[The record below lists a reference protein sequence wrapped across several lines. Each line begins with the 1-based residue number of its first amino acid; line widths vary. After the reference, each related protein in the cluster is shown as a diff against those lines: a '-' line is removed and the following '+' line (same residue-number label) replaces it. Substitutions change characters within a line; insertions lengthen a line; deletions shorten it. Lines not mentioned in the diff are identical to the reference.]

1 MIPSVSM
8 PVDPR
13 SCPRRKSKVL
23 TQRAQRTELS
33 ASLSEYALRDKVGS
47 GAFGQ
52 VYVAETLG
60 RGHQRS
66 KHVALKVIRRKNLVK
81 DSTKRLAISEIDNL
95 KHLSST
101 GSMFFTQLVDAFHDD
116 HNLYI
121 VTVSLILTQNL
132 SSLLKTL

>member
-1 MIPSVSM
+1 MNPSVSM
-8 PVDPR
+8 PTKALVR
-13 SCPRRKSKVL
+13 AHRKSEVP
-23 TQRAQRTELS
+23 TQGAQRTELS
-33 ASLSEYALRDKVGS
+33 ASLSEYVLRDRIGS

-60 RGHQRS
+60 RGQKN
-66 KHVALKVIRRKNLVK
+66 KHVALKVIRRRNLAKN
-81 DSTKRLAISEIDNL
+81 STRRLAVSEIDSL

-121 VTVSLILTQNL
+121 VTVSPILL
-132 SSLLKTL
+132 RISSY